1 MFKMHKYITTKVNPK
16 NATCPLEGECL
27 AKDIIYQATVTSEGK
42 EETHVGVTATTFKSR
57 LASHKASFEAEQKR
71 NSTELSKHIWNLKD
85 KNLNYAIKWRILS
98 RASHYSIYNKEMQ
111 PMHNRKILYYKR
123 NELINKCRHKEKFL
137 LRHSNEILML

>member
-1 MFKMHKYITTKVNPK
+1 MPPGRRMFSKRYHIPSHGNKRRERGD
-16 NATCPLEGECL
+16 ACR
-27 AKDIIYQATVTSEGK
+27 
-42 EETHVGVTATTFKSR
+42 VTATTFKSR

-137 LRHSNEILML
+137 LRHLK